1 MKRKTKSS
9 WKTTLFGALA
19 GLAGLAAMVP
29 EPHCQAIAPIVS
41 AASLALLGVNAR
53 DNKVR
58 SADVHGETTQP
69 EYVPAQQIGRPGGTR
84 PLE

>member
-9 WKTTLFGALA
+9 WKTTLFGTLA
-19 GLAGLAAMVP
+19 GLASIAQMIP
-29 EPHCQAIAPIVS
+29 EPHCQAIAPIVN
-41 AASLALLGVNAR
+41 ATSLAMLGVHAR

-58 SADVHGETTQP
+58 SADVHGEATQP
-69 EYVPAQQIGRPGGTR
+69 EYVPVQQIGRPGGTR

>member
-9 WKTTLFGALA
+9 WKTTVFGTLA
-19 GLAGLAAMVP
+19 GLAGIAAQIP
-29 EPHCQAIAPIVS
+29 GPHSAIAGIVS
-41 AASLALLGVNAR
+41 AASLALLGVHAR

-58 SADVHGETTQP
+58 SADVHGESTQP
-69 EYVPAQQIGRPGGTR
+69 EYVPVQQIGRPGGTR